1 MNETISLQI
10 NKCKTFIDFMLSQQQ
25 WSGLQKSDVESW
37 LKNFKDV
44 QSGERLLV
52 YKLLSNIIYFS
63 EADVIAALK
72 EGIYKCLYYSVILE
86 KQINAKFSMS
96 QQALAAV
103 CQEELEN
110 TYFIPLLDSNSPHE
124 SGNYIMRLLVQQN
137 IIQPRQ
143 SVFLES
149 LPDIFISRKIKRLV
163 VVDDCVG
170 SGHQLLDFWTNAT
183 VDINDNVITLAELCE
198 KYGVEANY
206 LTLFGY
212 DKSIDMLQG
221 SLRNLRIYCVRK
233 LTDTQRVFQ
242 NGAYIWKDNDECEA
256 AKDLFEGLCADAG
269 IPLYGYN
276 GLDFA
281 FIMHRTI
288 PDWTLPLFWKENADW
303 NLLMRRKNSND

>member
-44 QSGERLLV
+44 QPEERLLV

-63 EADVIAALK
+63 EADVITALK
-72 EGIYKCLYYSVILE
+72 EGIYKCLYYGVILE

-149 LPDIFISRKIKRLV
+149 LPDNFISRKIKRLV

-170 SGHQLLDFWTNAT
+170 SGHQLLDFWTSAT

-221 SLRNLRIYCVRK
+221 LLRNLHITPDERAVLAPLGTRPHSMACALFACKHPHTRIIYDYAVECQRRAIGIAEIKVYH
-233 LTDTQRVFQ
+233 LTMFLEV
-242 NGAYIWKDNDECEA
+242 
-256 AKDLFEGLCADAG
+256 
-269 IPLYGYN
+269 
-276 GLDFA
+276 
-281 FIMHRTI
+281 
-288 PDWTLPLFWKENADW
+288 
-303 NLLMRRKNSND
+303 

>member
-149 LPDIFISRKIKRLV
+149 LPDIFISRKISLFNNIMPLSSPELLGRGRTV
-163 VVDDCVG
+163 PAIRASGWRNHRPAHPARDAEHFRSAASSPPDSG
-170 SGHQLLDFWTNAT
+170 SSAP
-183 VDINDNVITLAELCE
+183 ND
-198 KYGVEANY
+198 
-206 LTLFGY
+206 
-212 DKSIDMLQG
+212 
-221 SLRNLRIYCVRK
+221 
-233 LTDTQRVFQ
+233 
-242 NGAYIWKDNDECEA
+242 
-256 AKDLFEGLCADAG
+256 
-269 IPLYGYN
+269 P
-276 GLDFA
+276 
-281 FIMHRTI
+281 
-288 PDWTLPLFWKENADW
+288 
-303 NLLMRRKNSND
+303 